1 MEITYKFDVTPTADQ
16 IIELYN
22 NAGIPR
28 PTNDRDRIAKMYENS
43 NLVISAWDNDKL
55 VGVVRAITDFV
66 WYTFLAD
73 LAVNPECKASGIGRK
88 LIELTKEKVGEQTAI
103 ILLSV
108 PTAMEY
114 YPKVGFTKDD
124 RAFSISRTR

>member
-1 MEITYKFDVTPTADQ
+1 MEIVYKFDIIPEAEK

-22 NAGIPR
+22 NSEMPR
-28 PTNDRDRIAKMYENS
+28 PTNDKERIIKMYENS

-55 VGVVRAITDFV
+55 AGIVRCITDFV

-73 LAVNPECKASGIGRK
+73 LAVDPDYKELGIGRK
-88 LIELTKEKVGEQTAI
+88 LIDLTKEKVGEQTAI

-124 RAFSISRTR
+124 RAFSISRTK

>member
-1 MEITYKFDVTPTADQ
+1 MDIIYRSDIIPDADK

-22 NAGIPR
+22 SSGMPR
-28 PTNDRDRIAKMYENS
+28 PTNDKERIIKMYNNS
-43 NLVISAWDNDKL
+43 NLVISAWDSGKL
-55 VGVVRAITDFV
+55 VGIVRAITDCV

-73 LAVNPECKASGIGRK
+73 LAVNPQYKKMGIGRK
-88 LIELTKEKVGEQTAI
+88 LIESTREKVGEETSI

-108 PTAMEY
+108 PTALEY

-124 RAFSISRTR
+124 RAFSISRIK